1 MYLTSFI
8 HREELFDI
16 VERWFYHRPEPN
28 DARRL
33 TEILICD
40 GFVVGE
46 TLRALTDHF
55 LDAIYHQP
63 TTKRRIQ
70 FKGELRDALCCATR
84 DTTPRVLHLFS
95 EYRKNP
101 DYYYREAPINGVMCL
116 DETGHLLALYRVKR
130 PRRIAEKA
138 NRRIANW
145 FFHTVQEAAHRMAE
159 ERAMR
164 SGIPFEFLLTPES
177 EMVQEFVEAEK
188 EIAQAFSM
196 AGIRLDRIPMTIS
209 DVGGIKIVA
218 DEEKLARLVTV
229 ISGDPAL
236 TIVEAENHRGLY
248 EADSMILDVVWS
260 PEITCRRFLENHA
273 WEKYC
278 NRGIPVEQLK
288 KGLEPLLRGAQPN
301 LKVELILAT
310 FPNMV
315 ESELGNSI
323 HEERII
329 AQREEKAY
337 KGYIPMNVEYLIGYL
352 FGLGFSPVVEMGE
365 LPFRLWGRYLPDTLV
380 SHVRRLYRIPDYDL
394 LY

>member
-16 VERWFYHRPEPN
+16 VERWFYHRPEPD

-46 TLRALTDHF
+46 TLHALADHF
-55 LDAIYHQP
+55 LGAISNE
-63 TTKRRIQ
+63 TTSKRCIQ
-70 FKGELRDALCCATR
+70 FKGELRDTICSATR
-84 DTTPRVLHLFS
+84 DTTPRVEELFA

-101 DYYYREAPINGVMCL
+101 DFFYREAPINGVMCL
-116 DETGHLLALYRVKR
+116 DQTGHLSALYRVKR

-145 FFHTVQEAAHRMAE
+145 FFHTVQDVAHHMAE
-159 ERAMR
+159 ERALR
-164 SGIPFEFLLTPES
+164 SGIPIEFLLTPEN
-177 EMVQEFVEAEK
+177 EMVLEFVEAEK
-188 EIAQAFSM
+188 EIAKAFSK
-196 AGIRLDRIPMTIS
+196 GTIKLDRAPMSIS
-209 DVGGIKIVA
+209 DVGGLKIIA

-229 ISGDPAL
+229 IRGDPTL
-236 TIVEAENHRGLY
+236 TIVEIENHKGHY
-248 EADSMILDVVWS
+248 EANSMILDIVWD
-260 PEITCRRFLENHA
+260 PEQTCRRFLETSA
-273 WEKYC
+273 WERYS
-278 NRGIPVEQLK
+278 NRGIPAEQLK
-288 KGLEPLLRGAQPN
+288 KGLEPLLVGAKPN
-301 LKVELILAT
+301 LRVELILAT

-323 HEERII
+323 HEERIV
-329 AQREEKAY
+329 AQREDKIY
-337 KGYIPMNVEYLIGYL
+337 KGYIPMNVEFLLGYL